1 MPTQAQQVKGSSN
14 ATAMAQIQSL
24 AQELSHTVDAAIK
37 KKKKSYRESTSRNF
51 YSLFFNKLFDTG
63 QKYIILNSLLEGTE
77 DNYIQKWLKIF

>member
-37 KKKKSYRESTSRNF
+37 KKKKNYTESKF
-51 YSLFFNKLFDTG
+51 QKIYKLYF
-63 QKYIILNSLLEGTE
+63 
-77 DNYIQKWLKIF
+77 